1 MRAIYKKELRSYF
14 TSFLGYL
21 FIAFLLIIVG
31 IYQYL
36 YNLRGEYANFGL
48 AINGTTTFFLLLVPM
63 LTMRILAEEKRQR
76 TDQLIFTAPVS
87 VERIVLGKFL
97 ALVTVFAVAVAFICV
112 YPLILHNYGAVNY
125 SVAYT
130 TIAAFFLLGCTY
142 MAIGMFISSLTE
154 SQVFAAV
161 MTFIVILFTL
171 MIDMLV
177 QMLPTG
183 HVLAFC
189 VLLGLALIVSVITY
203 VMMKSKIVT
212 GIIAV
217 LSVGGLAVA
226 YFTDADRTRFDGS
239 LAKVFGWL
247 SVQSRFALFPREI
260 VDISSY
266 VYYLSMIFLFVFL
279 TIQAIKKRRWEA

>member
-1 MRAIYKKELRSYF
+1 MKAIYKRELKAYF

-21 FIAFLLIIVG
+21 FIAFFLLFVG
-31 IYQYL
+31 VFQYL
-36 YNLRGEYANFGL
+36 YNLRGEYANFAL
-48 AINGTTTFFLLLVPM
+48 AINGTATFFLLLVPM

-76 TDQLIFTAPVS
+76 TDQLIFTSPVS
-87 VERIVLGKFL
+87 VERVVLGKYL
-97 ALVTVFAVAVAFICV
+97 ALVTVFAIAAAIVCA
-112 YPLILHNYGAVNY
+112 YPVILHNYGATNY
-125 SVAYT
+125 AVAYT
-130 TIAAFFLLGCTY
+130 TLAAFFLLGCTY
-142 MAIGMFISSLTE
+142 MAIGMFISALTE

-177 QMLPTG
+177 EMLPTG
-183 HVLAFC
+183 NVLALA
-189 VLLGLALIVSVITY
+189 VLIGLALVVSVITY

-212 GIIAV
+212 GIFAV
-217 LSVGGLAVA
+217 LSLGGLITAFA
-226 YFTDADRTRFDGS
+226 INRQWFDGS

-247 SVQSRFALFPREI
+247 SVQSRFSLFRYGI

-266 VYYLSMIFLFVFL
+266 VYFLSMIFLFVFL